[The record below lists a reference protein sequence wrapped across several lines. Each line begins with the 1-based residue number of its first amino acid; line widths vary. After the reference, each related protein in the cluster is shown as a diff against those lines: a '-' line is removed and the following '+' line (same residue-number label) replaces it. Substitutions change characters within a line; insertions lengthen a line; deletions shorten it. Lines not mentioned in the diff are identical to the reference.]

1 MKLLQF
7 CFVFSV
13 FRVILEKI
21 IVPVWNVL
29 LNAVKEG
36 NITLNVHN
44 IPVNSWLF
52 SDLEWPFVI
61 EPHESPSV
69 SNILNVFNKLTYS
82 WYTPST
88 DTCKLIV
95 LTAFLLSR
103 TNFLLVTCYSLPF
116 TSHLLLATF
125 YSFPVTFYSLLV
137 TFYSLFVTSW
147 IEIYSDVKS
156 TIQIW

>member
-52 SDLEWPFVI
+52 SDLE
-61 EPHESPSV
+61 
-69 SNILNVFNKLTYS
+69 
-82 WYTPST
+82 
-88 DTCKLIV
+88 
-95 LTAFLLSR
+95 
-103 TNFLLVTCYSLPF
+103 
-116 TSHLLLATF
+116 
-125 YSFPVTFYSLLV
+125 
-137 TFYSLFVTSW
+137 
-147 IEIYSDVKS
+147 
-156 TIQIW
+156 